1 MINSKLLKSLGD
13 LTREKHVLGQK
24 VERLAQVERRLIGD
38 IGRALSTVGYRV
50 VALDARRHAGA
61 LGAKKAPA
69 AFKRLKCPRCDRRFA
84 HPLPMARHL
93 AATHHV
99 RSGKKAPAKA
109 KSA

>member
-50 VALDARRHAGA
+50 VALDARRNG
-61 LGAKKAPA
+61 KKPA
-69 AFKRLKCPRCDRRFA
+69 AFKRLKCPKCDRRFA

-99 RSGKKAPAKA
+99 KAAARKAPVKA